1 MEVFRRAAFCAGNP
15 RLSLSYSVDTSCSKD
30 AVSSGF
36 ESSSDIETLSAFVQP
51 TDTSGKIPRLS
62 LVMLDKFCFDLVE
75 LSRIR
80 QVKSPPM
87 SRLNFVDD
95 STVASTTMLY
105 GWIRQSFE
113 FTDTGFYVHKTKVN
127 EVFLRKSEDRV
138 SGKITHT

>member
-1 MEVFRRAAFCAGNP
+1 M
-15 RLSLSYSVDTSCSKD
+15 
-30 AVSSGF
+30 
-36 ESSSDIETLSAFVQP
+36 
-51 TDTSGKIPRLS
+51 
-62 LVMLDKFCFDLVE
+62 LVKFCFDLVE